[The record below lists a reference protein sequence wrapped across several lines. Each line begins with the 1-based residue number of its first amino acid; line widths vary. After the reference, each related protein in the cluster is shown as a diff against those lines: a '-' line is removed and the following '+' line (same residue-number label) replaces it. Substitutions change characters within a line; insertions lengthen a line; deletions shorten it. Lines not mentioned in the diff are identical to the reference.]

1 MGKQS
6 CRLPFDLAVFAGFCR
21 MRPQII
27 PKGQMP
33 AQFQRIRRTDI
44 QVMRHEIRL
53 VLIGERL
60 PLRDAEIPFVEVFQ
74 QCQFLFDLRKKS
86 GLFQNQIQIKD
97 RIWPKALLPRCSPH
111 VQPLKAKFVGAPKVV
126 LLFVQMPLS
135 MPGHTAARL
144 RFGPHFTTPFMRGDS
159 MNRQRPF
166 LCAGWGDFEKRKTAF
181 SFGQADVPIAFCQ
194 HTCAGSC
201 LQKAA

>member
-60 PLRDAEIPFVEVFQ
+60 PLRDAEIPFVEVSQ
-74 QCQFLFDLRKKS
+74 QCQSLFDLRKNPGSFKTDQTMIGLAQSPSTEVLPTCSTAESQVCRRSQS
-86 GLFQNQIQIKD
+86 GAFIQFKCLFPCRVI
-97 RIWPKALLPRCSPH
+97 
-111 VQPLKAKFVGAPKVV
+111 
-126 LLFVQMPLS
+126 
-135 MPGHTAARL
+135 
-144 RFGPHFTTPFMRGDS
+144 
-159 MNRQRPF
+159 RQHGYCF
-166 LCAGWGDFEKRKTAF
+166 WSSFYNSFYAWG
-181 SFGQADVPIAFCQ
+181 
-194 HTCAGSC
+194 
-201 LQKAA
+201 

>member
-21 MRPQII
+21 IRPQII

-60 PLRDAEIPFVEVFQ
+60 PLRDAEIPFVEVSQ

-86 GLFQNQIQIKD
+86 GLFQNQIQIND
-97 RIWPKALLPRCSPH
+97 
-111 VQPLKAKFVGAPKVV
+111 
-126 LLFVQMPLS
+126 
-135 MPGHTAARL
+135 
-144 RFGPHFTTPFMRGDS
+144 RFGPKPFYRGAPTCS
-159 MNRQRPF
+159 
-166 LCAGWGDFEKRKTAF
+166 TAESQVCRLSQSGAF
-181 SFGQADVPIAFCQ
+181 IRSNASF
-194 HTCAGSC
+194 HAGSYGSTATVLVLI
-201 LQKAA
+201 LQLLLCVGIV